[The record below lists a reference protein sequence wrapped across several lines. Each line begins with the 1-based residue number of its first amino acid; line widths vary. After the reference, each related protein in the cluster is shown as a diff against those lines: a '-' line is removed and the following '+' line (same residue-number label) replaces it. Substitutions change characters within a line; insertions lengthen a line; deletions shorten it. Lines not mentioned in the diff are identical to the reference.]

1 MNEATQIRTA
11 GPADLDG
18 LTALLTEA
26 FKGDP
31 LWRWAFREPEAMATW
46 WRFYIGSALRYPYT
60 CVARDFAAA
69 AVWIPPGGV
78 ELTEDE
84 EERVEPLLR
93 ELVGPRA
100 PQVIEL
106 LERFEAS
113 HPHDTPHYYLSLLGT
128 ADRHRGQGIGM
139 ALLAENLRRIDVEGM
154 PAHLESS
161 NPANNQRYE
170 RVGFRWTGEFT
181 TPDGERT
188 VATMWRDPTK
198 GPNRNRQGE

>member
-1 MNEATQIRTA
+1 MPRGVSFRTA
-11 GPADLDG
+11 EPADLDG

-26 FKGDP
+26 FQHDP
-31 LWRWAFREPEAMATW
+31 LWTWAFREKEGMATW
-46 WRFYIGSALRYPYT
+46 WRFLIGSALRYPCT
-60 CVARDFAAA
+60 WIAGDFAAA
-69 AVWIPPGGV
+69 SVWIPPGGV

-84 EERVEPLLR
+84 EQRVEPLLR

-100 PQVIEL
+100 PQVTEL

-113 HPHDTPHYYLSLLGT
+113 HPHDPPHYYLSLLGT

-139 ALLAENLRRIDVEGM
+139 TLLAENLRRIDEEGL

-188 VATMWRDPTK
+188 VATMWRDPATAASQPRLK
-198 GPNRNRQGE
+198 